1 MYILRLAFSRI
12 LSKPGNSI
20 LSLLLFAIGG
30 SIISFLL
37 LANQQIEEGIKR
49 NLADIDLVV
58 GAKGSPLQLILS
70 SVLHADYPTGNI
82 SLDEAKKLG
91 QHPLVEKS
99 IPLALGD
106 SYRGFRIIGAPVSY
120 PQLYNDQI
128 GDGQWYEKSLEVVL
142 GYQVAQ
148 KTGLKTGD
156 TFYGVHGFQETGH
169 AHEDHIYT
177 VKGVLQYGAN
187 IADNLIFTPVESVW
201 QVHDHEHDHD
211 SYDNAEYDQS
221 HHDHGHHD
229 HGDHDHHH
237 GEHGKNDG
245 RNEHDNN
252 EHDHHANIQD
262 QHAQNSHAEH
272 DHQQSDH
279 TKTDKDPHAL
289 VVQNEGI
296 QKFEKDSGNQII
308 SSIQQKIDDGQDISK
323 EEMELYLAYVEGNTE
338 KQKDSGREI
347 TAMLL
352 FYRSPAAHIQLPLLI
367 NDTTGMQA
375 ASPVL
380 QLNRLMKLLGFGFD
394 MLRLLAWVIIV
405 ISGINI
411 FVNLLSHLRQ
421 LMGEIA
427 LLRVLGASSLKVF
440 QLLLYQGVFLALGGW
455 MGALLLSRLSGS
467 ILPGF
472 AFLQNWFS
480 LDVQTNEWF
489 LLLYMIATG
498 IIAALIPAIKAY
510 NTDVHFTLTRN
521 TNV

>member
-1 MYILRLAFSRI
+1 MYILRLAFFRI
-12 LSKPGNSI
+12 FSKSGNSI

-30 SIISFLL
+30 SIISFLI

-49 NLADIDLVV
+49 NLADVDLVV

-128 GDGQWYEKSLEVVL
+128 GEGQWYEKSLEVVL

-201 QVHDHEHDHD
+201 QVHDHDNHDHAEHDH
-211 SYDNAEYDQS
+211 S
-221 HHDHGHHD
+221 HHDHSNHD
-229 HGDHDHHH
+229 HYHNSDHGHNH
-237 GEHGKNDG
+237 GAHGKSGGSND
-245 RNEHDNN
+245 HKNN
-252 EHDHHANIQD
+252 EQDHHANIHD

-272 DHQQSDH
+272 DHQHSGF
-279 TKTDKDPHAL
+279 TKTDKDSHTH
-289 VVQNEGI
+289 VMENKEKQESS
-296 QKFEKDSGNQII
+296 KDSGNQII
-308 SSIQQKIDDGQDISK
+308 ISIQKKIADGQDISRD
-323 EEMELYLAYVEGNTE
+323 EMELYLDYRDENTE
-338 KQKDSGREI
+338 KQQDSGREI

-352 FYRSPAAHIQLPLLI
+352 FYRSPAAHIQLPSMI
-367 NDTTGMQA
+367 NETTGMQA

-380 QLNRLMKLLGFGFD
+380 QLSRLMKLLGFGFE

-427 LLRVLGASSLKVF
+427 LIRVLGASSLKVF
-440 QLLLYQGVFLALGGW
+440 LLLLYQGVFLAFGGW
-455 MGALLLSRLSGS
+455 AVAVLLSRLSGS
-467 ILPGF
+467 LLPGF

-480 LDVQTNEWF
+480 IPVQTNEWF

-498 IIAALIPAIKAY
+498 MIAALIPAIKAY
-510 NTDVHFTLTRN
+510 NTDVHFTLTKN
-521 TNV
+521 THV